1 MLWTSNHW
9 RVSTKNQS
17 TGIALLIYSTRRFN
31 DDIFTLK
38 VGSAEQVFM
47 VHKSI
52 LRLSPVLACMTTSSF
67 SEGIAKE
74 IALPEDDE
82 DSFGRIL
89 EHLYG
94 NNDAAFDI
102 QLQGLDGA
110 EKLADVYGLAEKYQL
125 PDVQDRVIQKL
136 KQLDVLKQNRKLF
149 FRIARQICQTTRD
162 SDTVFDSYFAQ
173 QAAEHLKSMSQ
184 NEVDWLSEMLC
195 SGGSFASKIFQ
206 VQADTYRKSQGAVA
220 EGGLRMKII
229 GITNDLEK
237 AKRMHKSQHPSCYQ
251 CHVLQ

>member
-1 MLWTSNHW
+1 
-9 RVSTKNQS
+9 
-17 TGIALLIYSTRRFN
+17 
-31 DDIFTLK
+31 
-38 VGSAEQVFM
+38 M

-136 KQLDVLKQNRKLF
+136 KQLDVLKHNRKIF

-173 QAAEHLKSMSQ
+173 QAAEHLKCMSQ
-184 NEVDWLSEMLC
+184 NEVDWLSKMLC
-195 SGGSFASKIFQ
+195 SGGSFASRIFQ
-206 VQADTYRKSQGAVA
+206 VQADIYRKSKLIWLTENLSLKQGGAVA
-220 EGGLRMKII
+220 EEGLRMKII